1 MVAVAD
7 VWKARGRTQVLRG
20 VNLEAARGEVVC
32 LLGLSGAGKS
42 TLLRCVN
49 ALEPCDRGVVHVDG
63 AAIGCEERSGRWYR
77 LRERDVS
84 RQRTSIGMVFQ
95 GFNLFPHMTV
105 LDNICDAPAR
115 VLGQPRTEVRERAQR
130 LLEQVGLAEKAAA
143 YPRQL
148 SGGQQQRI
156 AIAIA
161 RALAMQHKLMLFDE
175 PTSALDPHLVGE
187 VLDVIKALAATGMTM
202 LIVTHEV
209 QFAREKG
216 EFNPLVQS
224 AAAKCLFDLYV
235 DSAAASG
242 LHVEGEFTGG
252 CADSGFTA
260 GVGTPTICAVGPVG
274 GKAHTADEFLQLD
287 SLVPRAHSCAR
298 AILNLGSAGL

>member
-1 MVAVAD
+1 MDALPAAPPMVAVTD
-7 VWKARGRTQVLRG
+7 VWKARGRNQVLRG
-20 VNLEAARGEVVC
+20 INLEAARGEVAC
-32 LLGLSGAGKS
+32 LLGPSGAGKS

-49 ALEPCDRGVVHVDG
+49 ALEPCDRGIVRVDG
-63 AAIGCEERSGRWYR
+63 TAIGCEERGGRWYR

-84 RQRTSIGMVFQ
+84 RQRAGIGMVFQ

-105 LDNICDAPAR
+105 LDNVCDAPVR

-156 AIAIA
+156 AIA
-161 RALAMQHKLMLFDE
+161 RALAMQPKLMLFDE

-209 QFAREKG
+209 QFAREVAG
-216 EFNPLVQS
+216 RV
-224 AAAKCLFDLYV
+224 AVMV
-235 DSAAASG
+235 DGVIA
-242 LHVEGEFTGG
+242 E
-252 CADSGFTA
+252 A
-260 GVGTPTICAVGPVG
+260 GPPGAVLRDPQDPRVRS
-274 GKAHTADEFLQLD
+274 FL
-287 SLVPRAHSCAR
+287 AR
-298 AILNLGSAGL
+298 AL